1 MIKFLNIEQS
11 IEAFAIKYPE
21 QLNSFKIL
29 GVQSRERVYSSII
42 SWFFKFDQLKEF
54 KKKFFT
60 NFLNLISKLVTDQ
73 ALLDRIGKI
82 DYFSLAQAEV
92 LNEYFFTDILIHF
105 EKEHFVIVIENKINA
120 RQGDQQLSTYR
131 EKITQ
136 HYKKKN
142 QKYQFLYLFL
152 TVDSSEP
159 NDEAWYALG
168 HSDIYQCVKNA
179 YINSSP
185 QNELVMDYLNIM
197 EENILGISEKQ
208 RDARILYRKFRKEFD
223 YIFENR
229 EDNVSFVTSLIV
241 EKLQPYFNSNK
252 IILLRESNTYVNFTT
267 SNIQKMLGS
276 HGSGEWFGDS
286 IKDYFSFEFAARKDQ
301 NIVLRAVIGPTTQ
314 NQNLLLRDFL
324 LKNSTH
330 QGDEIFKKKGKLGN
344 LYTTVLS
351 RPVAKIDLNNG
362 DLNELNLKVEQFVE
376 SFFKEEF
383 VKIEEYFEKYRNQI
397 ENLIK

>member
-1 MIKFLNIEQS
+1 MNFINIEKS
-11 IEAFAIKYPE
+11 LEAFAIKYPE

-42 SWFFKFDQLKEF
+42 SWFFKIDQLKEF
-54 KKKFFT
+54 KNNFFT
-60 NFLNLISKLVTDQ
+60 NFLNLIKKLVTDK
-73 ALLDRIGKI
+73 ALLDRINKI
-82 DYFSLAQAEV
+82 DYFSLIQAEV
-92 LNEYFFTDILIHF
+92 KNEFFFTDILIHF
-105 EKEHFVIVIENKINA
+105 ENEHFVIVFENKINA
-120 RQGDQQLSTYR
+120 KQGKQQLNTYR

-142 QKYQFLYLFL
+142 QKYQFLFLFL

-159 NDEAWYALG
+159 NDDAWYSLG

-179 YINSSP
+179 HNKSSE
-185 QNELVMDYLNIM
+185 QNDLVKDYLNIM

-241 EKLQPYFNSNK
+241 EKLQPYFASNK
-252 IILLRESNTYVNFTT
+252 ILLLRESNTYVNFTT
-267 SNIQKMLGS
+267 SKIQKMLGS

-286 IKDYFSFEFAARKDQ
+286 IKDYFSFEFAARKEQ
-301 NIVLRAVIGPTTQ
+301 NIVLRAVIGPTTKSQ
-314 NQNLLLRDFL
+314 NILLRDYL
-324 LKNSTH
+324 LQNSTYE
-330 QGDEIFKKKGKLGN
+330 GNEIFKKKGKLGN
-344 LYTTVLS
+344 LFTTVLS
-351 RPVAKIDLNNG
+351 RTVAKIDLNNG
-362 DLNELNLKVEQFVE
+362 DLNELNLKVEQFIE
-376 SFFKEEF
+376 SFFKNEF
-383 VKIEEYFEKYRNQI
+383 VKIEEYFEKNRNQI